1 MVKSL
6 AFIRALPASSHLST
20 EQAEFSNQNSRSHS
34 PKHATSIYF
43 LQLLRTLTKISC
55 LQWNTLVLETLVL
68 EILVLEILYLLFRGI
83 NPSSLTVDQK
93 KGNAWHQNFIW
104 NNLSTCFV

>member
-20 EQAEFSNQNSRSHS
+20 EQAEFSNQNSRSHF

-43 LQLLRTLTKISC
+43 LQLLRTLTMISC
-55 LQWNTLVLETLVL
+55 LQWNTLVLET
-68 EILVLEILYLLFRGI
+68 LVLEILYLLFRGI

>member
-43 LQLLRTLTKISC
+43 LQLLRTLTMISC
-55 LQWNTLVLETLVL
+55 LQWNTLVLET
-68 EILVLEILYLLFRGI
+68 LVLEILYLLFRGI